1 MNILLVNPWITDF
14 AAYDFWIKPLGLL
27 YAGAF
32 LRKRG
37 HTLRLVDCLD
47 RFQADSG
54 ALHARDANYFNTGK
68 FHREIIEKPLPLR
81 HVPRYFCRYGI
92 PDETFYTLVSS
103 GPKPDVVLVTSV
115 MTYWYHGV
123 FEAVRRI
130 KKLLP
135 DVPVVLGGI
144 YATLC
149 RNHAVRCSGADAV
162 LSSPS
167 PAEIVETVESLSG
180 IQGERFAIPGHFNE
194 WPPVPWD
201 LYDTIKTAS
210 VLTTR
215 GCPLKCTVCASRILF
230 DGCERQ
236 SPESAAA
243 EIIRLAELGAEDIAF
258 CDDALLIDPKRH
270 AVPLFSALADAGSP
284 VRLHTPNG
292 LHVREITPGL
302 ARLMKKAGFV
312 TIRLSL
318 ETASAG
324 RATDFSGKVTRKQFK
339 QAADALRA
347 AGFVPDTLGAY
358 VLAGLPGQSMEE
370 IRESVA
376 FSISCGIQVYPALFS
391 PVPGT
396 IEFDRALQA
405 GMIRHDDDPIL
416 QNNTLRTVDWFP
428 GGDRGYKEFRDMVE
442 KANSS
447 IS

>member
-1 MNILLVNPWITDF
+1 MNVLLVNPWITDF

-32 LRKRG
+32 LRQRG
-37 HTLRLVDCLD
+37 HDIRLVDCLD
-47 RFQADSG
+47 RFQPDSG
-54 ALHARDANYFNTGK
+54 APHARDMNYFNTGK
-68 FHREIIEKPLPLR
+68 FHREIVEKPKLLR

-92 PDETFYTLVSS
+92 PDETFDALITD

-130 KKLLP
+130 KTLLP

-149 RNHAVRCSGADAV
+149 RDHAVRCSGADTV

-167 PAEIVETVESLSG
+167 PAEIVETVETAAG
-180 IQGERFAIPGHFNE
+180 ILGKHSAIPGHFND

-201 LYDTIKTAS
+201 LYGTIKTAS

-230 DGCERQ
+230 DGCERRP
-236 SPESAAA
+236 PEAAA
-243 EIIRLAELGAEDIAF
+243 DEIVRLAKRGAEDVAF
-258 CDDALLIDPKRH
+258 CDDALLIDPERH
-270 AVPLFSALADAGSP
+270 AVPLFKLLADAGSP

-302 ARLMKKAGFV
+302 ACLMKEAGFV

-318 ETASAG
+318 ETANAS
-324 RATDFSGKVTRKQFK
+324 RANDFSGKVSRKQFK
-339 QAADALRA
+339 LAAETLHD
-347 AGFVPDTLGAY
+347 AGFDRNNLGAY
-358 VLAGLPGQSMEE
+358 VLAGLPGQTMEE
-370 IRESVA
+370 IEDTVE
-376 FSISCGIQVYPALFS
+376 FSAACGIQVYPALFS

-396 IEFDRALQA
+396 VEFDRAVHT
-405 GMIRHDDDPIL
+405 GMIRSDDDPIV
-416 QNNTLRTVDWFP
+416 QNNTLRTVDWFA
-428 GGDRGYKEFRDMVE
+428 GGDNGYKEFRDMVE
-442 KANSS
+442 DANNSLM
-447 IS
+447 